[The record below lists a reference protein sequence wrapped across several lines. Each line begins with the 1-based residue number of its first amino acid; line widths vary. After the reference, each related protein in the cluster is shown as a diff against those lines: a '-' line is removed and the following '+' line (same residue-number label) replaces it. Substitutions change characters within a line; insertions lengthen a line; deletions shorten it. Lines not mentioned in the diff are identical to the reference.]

1 MNNTN
6 NDYFN
11 FRIIDMP
18 DGSQIIDNS
27 IKTPFNSLTLQ
38 KYMEYVDI
46 DNKLFFINRMKK
58 KQQKEAE
65 RKRKFTYKLLHK
77 VACMCGIM

>member
-1 MNNTN
+1 MNNT

-18 DGSQIIDNS
+18 DGNQIIDNS

-58 KQQKEAE
+58 KQQKETE
-65 RKRKFTYKLLHK
+65 RKRKLSYKIFHK
-77 VACMCGIM
+77 IACACGIL